1 MKHTSP
7 YAPGDKYVPVAD
19 GLRAIF
25 IFIVAW
31 YHIWQQSWL
40 SPNLTIGTFTLDIYP
55 LIRTGYMWVDGMLLL
70 SGFLTFLPYARA
82 MLGKKPLPDAA
93 TFYKKRAA
101 RILPAYLFC
110 VLLLL
115 FCDAL
120 PNHMY
125 SSPKWLWTDLLSH
138 LTFTHTFF
146 SFSYFNTCLNV
157 VLWTLAVEVQ
167 FYLVFPL
174 LAKAFTRKPAAT
186 FAGMVAAAW
195 LYRGYVTLFVAS
207 NNIWINQLIAFMDI
221 YALGFLGAW
230 IYVQMARSIKPNFAI
245 QILMTAMSVVCLY
258 VLWQLVLRQCY
269 VSGYEALRTMQMRNR
284 FALGAVITLFLLC
297 ASYSV
302 TALRY
307 LLSNRVMRFLAGISF
322 QFYIW
327 HQYLAVLLRR
337 LNIPYSASA
346 LPNQD
351 GEILWQWKYTLLAF
365 GVAFIAATAC
375 TYLIE
380 RPAQKLILKI
390 PTGTQKEGRI

>member
-207 NNIWINQLIAFMDI
+207 NNIWINQLIANEAIASAITPYKAKSTSPNNSKEDNITMESTI
-221 YALGFLGAW
+221 SNMVPMRKYGNGFCNNRPT
-230 IYVQMARSIKPNFAI
+230 I
-245 QILMTAMSVVCLY
+245 SVPPVEPLE
-258 VLWQLVLRQCY
+258 R
-269 VSGYEALRTMQMRNR
+269 
-284 FALGAVITLFLLC
+284 ITL
-297 ASYSV
+297 
-302 TALRY
+302 
-307 LLSNRVMRFLAGISF
+307 
-322 QFYIW
+322 
-327 HQYLAVLLRR
+327 
-337 LNIPYSASA
+337 P
-346 LPNQD
+346 
-351 GEILWQWKYTLLAF
+351 
-365 GVAFIAATAC
+365 
-375 TYLIE
+375 
-380 RPAQKLILKI
+380 
-390 PTGTQKEGRI
+390 